1 MELLISHRVPD
12 YIKDSEGQA
21 EQKKIWEAIAAELNR
36 VVPGCVDK
44 ALA

>member
-1 MELLISHRVPD
+1 MGFLISDRLPE
-12 YIKDSEGQA
+12 YIKDNEGQA
-21 EQKKIWEAIAAELNR
+21 EQKKIWEGIAAELNR